1 MIDSRSDRDP
11 LEELAE
17 EFASRCRRG
26 ESPSIS
32 EYVARYPRY
41 GKEIEELFPTV
52 AMMEQL
58 RIEEKTHRTAA
69 VQQSASA
76 SCPRH
81 IGDFEIIQEIGRGGM
96 GVVYEAEQRS
106 LGRRVAV
113 KVLPKH
119 VFLLDKHVK
128 RFQREAQTA
137 AKLHHTN
144 IVPVFGVGDQ
154 DGLHYYVMQL
164 IRGVGLDEIIW
175 MLRGMADSATEQRD
189 SFGDIRELVRSLTL
203 GKFSA
208 AAGARVD
215 NQTDNSDG
223 HEDGGREIPDIS
235 IGAPAEHWQ
244 AIARIGIQAAEA
256 LAFAHGQGTLHRDIK
271 PANLLIDEDGVVRV
285 ADFGLARAVEHS
297 DAGHGEEVVG
307 TLRYMAPEQLRGVAE
322 ARSDIYAL
330 GLTLYEMLTLRPAF
344 DNSAKMDAGDRQSPA
359 PPKSIN
365 PAISRDLETIVLK
378 CLAEEPSK
386 RYQTAAALAADLQRF
401 LEDRPVRARRVST
414 MERLWR
420 WCRRNPALAATSAL
434 SGVLLVAVAATAL
447 VAYVNT
453 RGAYAETKTALARE
467 EATSLL
473 ALDVLDDIYLRLSP
487 DRAGIP
493 SDSDPGGEAC
503 ACVGL
508 RSSAGA
514 ASPAERSLMHVQ
526 ASRETAAMLE
536 NLLVFYDRLA
546 EQASDDSRVM
556 LESAI
561 ASRRVGD
568 IRGRLGQI
576 DHAEEEYAGAVK
588 KLTAL
593 RGRQDSDE
601 LIRAELARCHNA
613 IGNVRSVKLEY
624 EGAHEAHHDALSILQ
639 SVEQTEGVPPYYQY
653 ERARTLY
660 FLGGA
665 CLNAIGG
672 TRGRQTIET
681 ISRRKKLQHDSKHY
695 RKAAVGILEKLTKDN
710 SDVPD
715 YRFLLA
721 LCYRPPGTLPAP
733 TGASSDVRGRE
744 RAIHILEKLTAEY
757 PGIADY
763 RYELIAT
770 YAWIHVSVFPW
781 QGHFAVT
788 PKDEANLRKAL
799 DESRLLVGQNPT
811 TPNYACSE
819 ALILAKLGTVCL
831 RTGRLKEAEG
841 HFRRALETQS
851 TVVAEFPDLP
861 SHNRVLLEFLRLRLG
876 QACYQRGVG
885 ENDLDMLA
893 KSRGLLDTCVSNLTE
908 LRQRPELAADRLA
921 DSSLPIARK
930 ALSDVLVRI
939 GNRQDVAEA
948 GDKRRR
954 ESRPGITP

>member
-1 MIDSRSDRDP
+1 MIDSLPDRDP
-11 LEELAE
+11 LEVLVE
-17 EFASRCRRG
+17 EFASRCRQR

-32 EYVARYPRY
+32 EYVSRYPLY

-58 RIEEKTHRTAA
+58 RCEEKANRAA
-69 VQQSASA
+69 AARQSASA
-76 SCPRH
+76 TPPRH
-81 IGDFEIIQEIGRGGM
+81 IGDFDIIQEIGRGGM

-119 VFLLDKHVK
+119 VFLLDRHVK

-137 AKLHHTN
+137 ARLHHTN

-154 DGLHYYVMQL
+154 NGLHYYVMQL

-175 MLRGMADSATEQRD
+175 LLRGMTDSPAKDPDEDPDADEEHDDTFA
-189 SFGDIRELVRSLTL
+189 DIRELVRTLTM
-203 GKFSA
+203 GKFSSA
-208 AAGARVD
+208 QSGTCVERPA
-215 NQTDNSDG
+215 DNSDG
-223 HEDGGREIPDIS
+223 HENGRRRKLTVPT
-235 IGAPAEHWQ
+235 GAPADRWL

-256 LAFAHGQGTLHRDIK
+256 LNFAHGQGTLHRDIK
-271 PANLLIDEDGVVRV
+271 PANLLVDEDGVVRV
-285 ADFGLARAVEHS
+285 ADFGLARAVEQP
-297 DAGHGEEVVG
+297 DAGCGEEIVG
-307 TLRYMAPEQLRGVAE
+307 TLRYMAPEQLRGVAD
-322 ARSDIYAL
+322 ARSDVYAL

-344 DNSAKMDAGDRQSPA
+344 DDSARGGRDQRRPPPA
-359 PPKSIN
+359 PRSVN
-365 PAISRDLETIVLK
+365 PAIPRDLETIVLK

-386 RYQTAAALAADLQRF
+386 RYPTAAALAADLRRF
-401 LEDRPVRARRVST
+401 LDDRPVRARRISSV
-414 MERLWR
+414 ERVWR

-434 SGVLLVAVAATAL
+434 SAVLLVVAAATAL
-447 VAYVNT
+447 GAYVNT
-453 RGAYAETKTALARE
+453 RRAYAETKTALARE

-473 ALDVLDDIYLRLSP
+473 ALDVLEDIYLQLSP

-508 RSSAGA
+508 RSSAGS
-514 ASPAERSLMHVQ
+514 ASPAQRNLMQVQ
-526 ASRETAAMLE
+526 ASRETAGMLE

-546 EQASDDSRVM
+546 EQAGDDSRVM

-576 DHAEEEYAGAVK
+576 NHAEEEYAGAVK

-593 RGRQDSDE
+593 RGRLDSDE
-601 LIRAELARCHNA
+601 LIHAELARCHNA
-613 IGNVRSVKLEY
+613 IGNVRSAKLEY
-624 EGAHEAHHDALSILQ
+624 ERAHEAHQDALSILQ
-639 SVEQTEGVPPYYQY
+639 SVEHTDGLPAYYQY

-660 FLGGA
+660 FLSST
-665 CLNAIGG
+665 CLSEISG

-681 ISRRKKLQHDSKHY
+681 VSRRRKLQHDSKRY
-695 RKAAVGILEKLTKDN
+695 RKSAVGILEKLTGEN
-710 SDVPD
+710 SEVPD

-721 LCYRPPGTLPAP
+721 LCHRPPGTLPAP

-744 RAIHILEKLTAEY
+744 RAIRILEKLTAEY

-781 QGHFAVT
+781 QGNFAVSA
-788 PKDEANLRKAL
+788 KGEGDLRKAL
-799 DESRLLVGQNPT
+799 DESRLLVTRNPT
-811 TPNYACSE
+811 NPHYACSE

-831 RTGRLKEAEG
+831 RTRRLKEAADL
-841 HFRRALETQS
+841 FQRALQTQG
-851 TVVAEFPDLP
+851 TVVAEFRDLP
-861 SHNRVLLEFLRLRLG
+861 SHNQVLREFLRLRLG
-876 QACYQRGVG
+876 QIRYQCGIEADDPRALM
-885 ENDLDMLA
+885 E
-893 KSRGLLDTCVSNLTE
+893 SRGLLETCVENLTG
-908 LRQRPELAADRLA
+908 LTARPELATDRLA
-921 DSSLPIARK
+921 LNSLPAARR
-930 ALSDVLVRI
+930 ALSDVLVGI
-939 GNRQDVAEA
+939 GDRQKTTEA
-948 GDKRRR
+948 GK
-954 ESRPGITP
+954 